1 MSFRYGFG
9 YFVRMSALISVIVL
23 GVSVVLAEESVE
35 ETQERR
41 VWHVC
46 MRCKDKDA
54 ESITD
59 ALRRANPKDTILVYW
74 EPGFPYYMEH
84 LVIDKPVRII
94 STAAAGDMMN
104 YDYYP
109 VIASVSPQVVYIR
122 SPGVELIGFNIMYL
136 QRPEECHDPRACY
149 ADTVGIRLEAP
160 ATIRHVAIT
169 NCATGILAVYDDEY
183 LDTGSIISH
192 CRIGLPPDHGLTET
206 GFSQTR
212 NHYGIVLLGARQDGP
227 GLGTGS
233 DKITNCQIMR
243 NTQYGLVYTSR
254 NEPIRRNNTIQFNSR
269 GPFRV
274 VRPEL
279 DDQNTLVWIDTP
291 EDESDKSD

>member
-1 MSFRYGFG
+1 MIEKFGFS
-9 YFVRMSALISVIVL
+9 YMVKKTMFILVILLMVSA
-23 GVSVVLAEESVE
+23 GWAAEQESH
-35 ETQERR
+35 R

-46 MRCKDKDA
+46 MRCPDKDA
-54 ESITD
+54 PSISD
-59 ALRRANPKDTILVYW
+59 ALRQANPKDTILVYW
-74 EPGFPYYMEH
+74 EPDFPYYMEQ

-109 VIASVSPQVVYIR
+109 VIVSVSPQVVHIR

-136 QRPEECHDPRACY
+136 QKPEECHDKRACY
-149 ADTVGIRLEAP
+149 SDTVGIRLEAP
-160 ATIRHVAIT
+160 ATIRQVAIT
-169 NCATGILAVYDDEY
+169 NCSTGILAVYDNEY
-183 LDTGSIISH
+183 LKTGSIISH

-227 GLGTGS
+227 GRGTGR
-233 DKITNCQIMR
+233 DKITNCIIMR

-254 NEPIRRNNTIQFNSR
+254 NEPVRRNNTIEFNAG

-279 DDQNTLVWIDTP
+279 DDQNRFVWIDTP
-291 EDESDKSD
+291 ADDSD